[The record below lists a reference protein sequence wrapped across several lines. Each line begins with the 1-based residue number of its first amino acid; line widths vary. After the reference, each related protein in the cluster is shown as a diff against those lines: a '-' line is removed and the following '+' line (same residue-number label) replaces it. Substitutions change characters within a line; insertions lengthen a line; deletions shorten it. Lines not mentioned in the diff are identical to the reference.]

1 MRVIFMG
8 TPEFSVPTLNALV
21 DAGHDVI
28 AVVAQPDRPSG
39 RGKKMQSPATIVRAR
54 ELGIETKQPRAVRK
68 GPFVD
73 WMTSADADVAV
84 VVAYGRILIPALL
97 DAPRLGCVNV
107 HASLLPRYR
116 GAAPINWAV
125 VNGEAES
132 GVCTMQMAEGLD
144 TGDVLLEARTPVG
157 ENETAGELHDRLA
170 PLVASLAVE
179 TLKVLEEIS
188 PCPQNHDAH
197 SMAPLISRDDARIDW
212 NQSARSIHNRVRG
225 FNPWPTTWTTMGE
238 MRVKVHRTC
247 VVEGRGVPGT
257 VIEAGTRLVVATGDG
272 ALVLEEVQLPGKRS
286 QVGRDLV
293 NSGRISKGMTLG
305 QEK

>member
-1 MRVIFMG
+1 
-8 TPEFSVPTLNALV
+8 
-21 DAGHDVI
+21 
-28 AVVAQPDRPSG
+28 
-39 RGKKMQSPATIVRAR
+39 
-54 ELGIETKQPRAVRK
+54 
-68 GPFVD
+68 
-73 WMTSADADVAV
+73 MTSVDADVAV

-107 HASLLPRYR
+107 HASLLPKYR

-125 VNGEAES
+125 VNGEVES

-144 TGDVLLEARTPVG
+144 TGDVLLEARTPIG

-170 PLVASLAVE
+170 PLGASLAVE
-179 TLKVLEEIS
+179 TLQVLEDLS
-188 PCPQNHDAH
+188 PRPQNHDSH
-197 SMAPLISRDDARIDW
+197 TVAPLISRDDACIDW
-212 NQSARSIHNRVRG
+212 NESARSIHNQVRG
-225 FNPWPTTWTTMGE
+225 FNPWPTTWTTLE
-238 MRVKVHRTC
+238 DMRLKVHRTG

-272 ALVLEEVQLPGKRS
+272 ALVLEEIQLPGKRS

-293 NSGRISKGMTLG
+293 NSGRISEGMTLG

>member
-8 TPEFSVPTLNALV
+8 TPDFSVPTLNALV

-54 ELGIETKQPRAVRK
+54 ELGIETKQPRAVRS
-68 GPFVD
+68 GPFVE
-73 WMTSADADVAV
+73 WMTAVDADVAV

-97 DAPRLGCVNV
+97 QAPRLGCVNV
-107 HASLLPRYR
+107 HASLLPKYR

-125 VNGEAES
+125 VNGEKES

-144 TGDVLLEARTPVG
+144 TGDVLLESRIPIG

-170 PLVASLAVE
+170 PLGASLAVE
-179 TLKVLEEIS
+179 TLRMFEQIS
-188 PCPQNHDAH
+188 PRPQNHGAH
-197 SMAPLISRDDARIDW
+197 TVAPLISRDDACIEWTD
-212 NQSARSIHNRVRG
+212 SAQAIHNRVRG
-225 FNPWPTTWTTMGE
+225 FNPWPTTWTTLDGE
-238 MRVKVHRTC
+238 RLKIHRTR
-247 VVEGRGVPGT
+247 VVEGRGLPGT
-257 VIEAGTRLVVATGDG
+257 VIEAGNRLVVATGDD
-272 ALVLEEVQLPGKRS
+272 ALVLEEVQLPGKRA
-286 QVGRDLV
+286 QVGKDLV
-293 NSGRISKGMTLG
+293 NGGRVSEGMTLG

>member
-8 TPEFSVPTLNALV
+8 TPDFSVPTLNALV

-68 GPFVD
+68 GPFVE
-73 WMTSADADVAV
+73 WMTSAGADVAV

-107 HASLLPRYR
+107 HASLLPKYR

-125 VNGEAES
+125 VNGEVES

-170 PLVASLAVE
+170 PLGASLAVE
-179 TLKVLEEIS
+179 TLQVLEQLS
-188 PCPQNHDAH
+188 PRVQDHDSH
-197 SMAPLISRDDARIDW
+197 TVAPLISRDDARIDW
-212 NQSARSIHNRVRG
+212 NESARSIHNRVRG
-225 FNPWPTTWTTMGE
+225 FNPWPTTWTTME
-238 MRVKVHRTC
+238 DMRLKVHRTR
-247 VVEGRGVPGT
+247 VVEGSGVPGT

-272 ALVLEEVQLPGKRS
+272 ALVLEEIQLPGKRS

-293 NSGRISKGMTLG
+293 NSGRISKGTALG